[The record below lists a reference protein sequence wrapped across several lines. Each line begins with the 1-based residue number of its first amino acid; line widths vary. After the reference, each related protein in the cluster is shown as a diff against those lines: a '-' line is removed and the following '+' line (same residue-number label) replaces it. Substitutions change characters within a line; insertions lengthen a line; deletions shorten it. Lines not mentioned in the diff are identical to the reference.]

1 MGKAVLVI
9 DMPNS
14 CSECPLFRD
23 TYNDMPCSVLNYR
36 YSIDYPYPKDFR
48 QVWCPLK
55 SLSENVKIDEILGG

>member
-14 CSECPLFRD
+14 CSECPLFHD
-23 TYNDMPCSVLNYR
+23 TYCDMCCSGLNYR
-36 YSIDYPYPKDFR
+36 SINYPYPKDFR

-55 SLSENVKIDEILGG
+55 PLSENVKIDEILGG